1 MGNNL
6 ARIQM
11 GDVSEVS
18 SLITIDEIAH
28 TTKDQSVFREPPP
41 IPQTPPQSSED
52 RIFPKRSTRSDVKAK
67 DALECISTLNGED
80 DVGVEEFI
88 HEIQEIRIM
97 CSEQTLLK
105 MIKTKKIVG
114 KAAMAIRNIRITE
127 FETLYK
133 ALRRNVSY
141 SSISERTPKRTM
153 EMEIQ
158 QVVFEN
164 CLIVVSRS

>member
-6 ARIQM
+6 ARMQM

-67 DALECISTLNGED
+67 DALECISTLANK
-80 DVGVEEFI
+80 
-88 HEIQEIRIM
+88 HH
-97 CSEQTLLK
+97 
-105 MIKTKKIVG
+105 
-114 KAAMAIRNIRITE
+114 
-127 FETLYK
+127 
-133 ALRRNVSY
+133 
-141 SSISERTPKRTM
+141 
-153 EMEIQ
+153 
-158 QVVFEN
+158 
-164 CLIVVSRS
+164 